1 MGMKIRII
9 RYDIKVYEENE
20 EMETI
25 RDLKYS
31 QMLAIKRLLDRLG
44 VKYLIKERDEYEGKK
59 MLLDLSA
66 F

>member
-1 MGMKIRII
+1 MKIRAI
-9 RYDIKVYEENE
+9 RYDIKVYEGNE

-44 VKYLIKERDEYEGKK
+44 VKYLVKECGE
-59 MLLDLSA
+59 
-66 F
+66 

>member
-1 MGMKIRII
+1 MREKEKSVMGVKIGAI
-9 RYDIKVYEENE
+9 RYDVKVYEGNE

-44 VKYLIKERDEYEGKK
+44 VKYLVKECGE
-59 MLLDLSA
+59 
-66 F
+66 